1 MYDRYRRKIIETA
14 NECGLTGMKRVVFY
28 AISPF
33 VMGVSFTTGFIRGTI
48 RGIVSSINK

>member
-1 MYDRYRRKIIETA
+1 MFKRKIIETA
-14 NECGLTGMKRVVFY
+14 NECGLTGMKRVMFY

-33 VMGVSFTTGFIRGTI
+33 VVGISYTTGFICGMI